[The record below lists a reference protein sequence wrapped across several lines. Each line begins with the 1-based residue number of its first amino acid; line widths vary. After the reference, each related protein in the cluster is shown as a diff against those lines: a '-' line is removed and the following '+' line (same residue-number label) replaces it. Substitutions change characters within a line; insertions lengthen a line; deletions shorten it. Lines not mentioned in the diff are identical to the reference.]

1 MEKSNSLIS
10 SYIGI
15 SFVICTMNSYVQ
27 VIGDRTIGLEW
38 RTQRGVI
45 DSESR
50 LESRWGQKW
59 RKMIASQRIWI
70 IYWKQWEPWK
80 AFEKRIGKKENKE
93 TEMATMC
100 VADRGGSV
108 RSASVEMVWCYR
120 FQ

>member
-45 DSESR
+45 VNLD
-50 LESRWGQKW
+50 
-59 RKMIASQRIWI
+59 
-70 IYWKQWEPWK
+70 WKVDGVK
-80 AFEKRIGKKENKE
+80 N
-93 TEMATMC
+93 
-100 VADRGGSV
+100 GGS
-108 RSASVEMVWCYR
+108 
-120 FQ
+120 